1 MTPVLQRS
9 ALPVSPRILVTDP
22 EPASR
27 AALGAC
33 LRAAQLAVDHV
44 AHIEECRS
52 RLQREPPSLLLFGSS
67 LPAPAVL
74 RFIDELC
81 AASATRE
88 LPVLVLGSAPA
99 EDLCVAVLEAG
110 GDDFLARPFGNA
122 ELLARVRALLRRS
135 AGRHP
140 GRRLEYDGLV
150 LDRDTGRLLAH
161 DRPVALRPRE
171 MQLAHF
177 LLSYPER
184 LHPREAL
191 RELLSDAGRP
201 LDRRSVDAQICR
213 LRSALAPF
221 GYAAYVQ
228 TVHGHGY
235 RLSRNG
241 TAGTGPGGHETVMPD
256 R

>member
-1 MTPVLQRS
+1 MTPALQRL
-9 ALPVSPRILVTDP
+9 ALHASPRILVTDP
-22 EPASR
+22 DPTSR

-33 LRAAQLAVDHV
+33 LRAEALAADGVPG
-44 AHIEECRS
+44 IEECRA
-52 RLQREPPSLLLFGSS
+52 RLLRETPSLLLLGSA
-67 LPAPAVL
+67 LPAPRLL
-74 RFIDELC
+74 RFIDELR
-81 AASATRE
+81 AATATRD
-88 LPVLVLGSAPA
+88 LPVLVLGEAPA

-122 ELLARVRALLRRS
+122 ELLARVRALLRRF
-135 AGRHP
+135 AGRHA

-150 LDRDTGRLLAH
+150 LDRDTGRLYAH
-161 DRPVALRPRE
+161 HRPVTLRPRE
-171 MQLAHF
+171 MQLARF

-184 LHPREAL
+184 LHPREIL
-191 RELLSDAGRP
+191 RELLSNAGRP

-221 GYAAYVQ
+221 GYAGHVQ

-241 TAGTGPGGHETVMPD
+241 TEDAGPTGHETVMPG